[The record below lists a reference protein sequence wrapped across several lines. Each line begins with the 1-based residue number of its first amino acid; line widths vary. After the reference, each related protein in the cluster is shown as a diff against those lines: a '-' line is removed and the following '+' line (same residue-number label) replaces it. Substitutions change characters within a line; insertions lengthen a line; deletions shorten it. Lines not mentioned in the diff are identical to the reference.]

1 MSTTKKAIVYGDY
14 GYDRSGK
21 RIRKKFTGATR
32 EEALVRKAEY
42 ERERAIGLHTYSDR
56 MTVSEWIEVWEQN
69 YLDKI
74 HGQNAVSY
82 RIYIQRLIDEIG
94 SMRIRDVRNIH
105 LRRCMRAV
113 AGMSR
118 SSITKYRMV
127 IRQVFSRAR
136 QNKVIADDPSEYTEM
151 PEGTRGKHRALESW
165 EIDHVLA
172 NWRASRAGLWMMIM
186 MLAGLRRGEM
196 IALDWDAVDI
206 ENRTITVRRSA
217 EIISNTAIVKPV
229 TKTEAGMRA
238 VPICTPLYDALNTIP
253 EQKRSGPVCVDTRGN
268 RLSGSSFANGMAS
281 FNKVMEQL
289 LNGEAPDPNAREP
302 GKTQRKSFSIRAH
315 DLRYTFA
322 TLIYESGVDVK
333 TAMFYLGHADVR
345 MTMNLYTQ
353 FSTEKRNAA
362 RAQAISFLD
371 KRLAGEADCS
381 LDSSNRYGQRR
392 TTADISSL

>member
-56 MTVSEWIEVWEQN
+56 MTVSEWIEIWEQN

-105 LRRCMRAV
+105 LRRCMRSV

-196 IALDWDAVDI
+196 IALDWDAVDM

-217 EIISNTAIVKPV
+217 EIISNAAIVKPV

-302 GKTQRKSFSIRAH
+302 GKTQRKPFNIRAH

-362 RAQAISFLD
+362 RIQAINFLD
-371 KRLAGEADCS
+371 ERLAHSA
-381 LDSSNRYGQRR
+381 N
-392 TTADISSL
+392 